1 MKWSFKLGNKE
12 VSYTIA
18 ETAVAIRPDIDLR
31 AKATRSEVTNR
42 FGVAAKDDTQG
53 GKFGIDLPSRNRKIF
68 ERAGW
73 LFVEPQAA
81 VGRATAERLSVPD
94 TEAAGQVVISRTGEL
109 MITTSLLTVQLP
121 EDLSEEEALLRL
133 KEDRLRLVN
142 RFTFAPNLFEVRL
155 PARKPLTEIVAELQ
169 SKTDRYRFVNPVL
182 LQALTGRLKPTD
194 PDFDRQWQHTNDGS
208 NGGTA
213 GADLHSEAA
222 WDLTRGVG
230 PQRPVR
236 IAVIDNGM
244 QINHPDLK
252 DGIKSG
258 GFFEEDGSGGANFVR
273 LQPNMTGFPSGNHG
287 TFCMGM
293 AGARM
298 NNGRGGCGSAPE
310 SELMAVA
317 CLPDQVG
324 TQATLALAVAYA
336 ADPSTRDAQA
346 TAADGADVIS
356 CSLGP
361 NGADWDMTP
370 ELDLA
375 IRGAAA
381 RGRGGLGV
389 PIFWAVSNGFVEV
402 SLDEVCS
409 HEDVIAVG
417 RSNRNDR
424 EDGSAFGPKLEFL
437 APGVDVFSTR
447 SGSQFGTGTG
457 TSYATPLAAGV
468 GALVISRHPD
478 WTAGQVR
485 QRLRDSCDKVGGV
498 VYNVNGHHDE
508 YGFGRLNAEAA
519 VQ

>member
-1 MKWSFKLGNKE
+1 MKWSFRLGKKE

-18 ETAVAIRPDIDLR
+18 DTAVAVRPSTDLR
-31 AKATRSEVTNR
+31 ESATRAVMTNR
-42 FGVAAKDDTQG
+42 FGLVAKDDSKG
-53 GKFGIDLPSRNRKIF
+53 GKFGIDLPSRNRNVF

-81 VGRATAERLSVPD
+81 VARAASERASIPDAEVVR
-94 TEAAGQVVISRTGEL
+94 QVLINRAGEL
-109 MITTSLLTVQLP
+109 LITTNLVTVQLP
-121 EDLSEEEALLRL
+121 EELTQEQALGRL
-133 KEDRLRLVN
+133 KADQLRIVRQLG
-142 RFTFAPNLFEVRL
+142 FAPNLFEARL
-155 PARKPLTEIVAELQ
+155 PARRPLPELIAELQ
-169 SKTDRYRFVNPVL
+169 SKTDTYRFVNPVL
-182 LQALTGRLKPTD
+182 LQVLRGRMKPTD
-194 PDFDRQWQHTNDGS
+194 PMFDRQWQHTNDGS
-208 NGGTA
+208 DGGKV
-213 GADLHSEAA
+213 GADIHSEAA

-244 QINHPDLK
+244 QISHPDLK

-258 GFFEEDGSGGANFVR
+258 GYFEDDGNGGSNFVR
-273 LQPNMTGFPSGNHG
+273 FQPGMTGFPSGSHG

-310 SELMAVA
+310 ADLMAVA
-317 CLPDQVG
+317 CLSDQVG
-324 TQATLALAVAYA
+324 SQATLARAVAYA
-336 ADPSTRDAQA
+336 YDPSTIEAQA
-346 TAADGADVIS
+346 TAADGADVIV

-361 NGADWDMTP
+361 DTDWDITP

-375 IRGAAA
+375 ISGAA

-389 PIFWAVSNGFVEV
+389 PVFWAVSNFPVEV

-409 HEDVIAVG
+409 HADVMAVG
-417 RSNRNDR
+417 RSNRNDL

-437 APGVDVFSTR
+437 APGRDVFSTT
-447 SGSQFGTGTG
+447 SGGNFDTGTG
-457 TSYATPLAAGV
+457 TSYAAPLSAGV

-498 VYNVNGHHDE
+498 VYNVDGHHDE
-508 YGFGRLNAEAA
+508 YGFGRLNAEKA
-519 VQ
+519 VK